1 MSRSQLLSAEHE
13 LLTNRRHLAWTLL
26 ALTIAALGA
35 TIVIAVL
42 NRHSQ
47 VTSDWGTSYIVVPLA
62 LCSLSFPAVGAA
74 ITLQRPEN
82 SIGWICLGIGMA
94 VVFTLLNSVYA
105 QYTLRTAP
113 GSLPGG
119 VIAGWI
125 DSWSYMLFVGPLGTF
140 LPLLFPN
147 GRLPSRRW
155 RIVAVASGISI
166 IIAILS
172 DALNPGPL
180 VNFPGF
186 DNPFGIR
193 GSDWLGVFYL
203 LFTASLVASA
213 ASVLGRF
220 HGASHSERQRIK
232 WFAYAVIMLALVF
245 AITISI
251 DILNPGSSSTRVA
264 QDAVTFLFSGLPI
277 AIGIA
282 ILRNDLYD
290 IDRVINRT
298 VVYGVLTALL
308 ALCYFGLIVVSQQ
321 LLTEG
326 LQDSPLVVAAST
338 LVVAALFRPALTRI
352 QGFIDRRFDRRKYDA
367 AVTIEAFNAHL
378 REEIEL
384 DTLSAHLLGVV
395 KETMQ
400 PAHASLWL
408 PREESLRGRGSPASS
423 Q

>member
-1 MSRSQLLSAEHE
+1 

-26 ALTIAALGA
+26 ALTVAALGA

-155 RIVAVASGISI
+155 RIVAVTSGISI

-180 VNFPGF
+180 VNFPGV

-193 GSDWLGVFYL
+193 GSDWLEVFYL

-213 ASVLGRF
+213 ASVVVRF

-232 WFAYAVIMLALVF
+232 WFAYAAIMLALVF

-282 ILRNDLYD
+282 ILRNHLYD

-367 AVTIEAFNAHL
+367 VVTIEAFNAHL

-400 PAHASLWL
+400 PAHVSLWL
-408 PREESLRGRGSPASS
+408 PREESLRGRGSPASG